1 MTHDMCSL
9 EQNSEKRSNRY
20 LLRSTCSE
28 RLLDGS
34 KCYFRSDT
42 NTTSSHS
49 VNILFTLSL
58 RCMLRLTLLSRKLT
72 VTKPLEVER
81 STKIWN
87 VAQLRTTF
95 LFCAADWT
103 KREKTKESWIDAWN
117 KLMLAV
123 ISRELAPVGCVRL
136 TGFLSGRTK
145 ILFIL
150 PLEKGPSGDI

>member
-1 MTHDMCSL
+1 MCPL
-9 EQNSEKRSNRY
+9 EQNSTKRSNRY

-28 RLLDGS
+28 RLRDGS

-42 NTTSSHS
+42 NTSSSHS
-49 VNILFTLSL
+49 VSILFTLSL

-72 VTKPLEVER
+72 ITKPLEVEHR
-81 STKIWN
+81 TKMWI
-87 VAQLRTTF
+87 VAQLETTS
-95 LFCAADWT
+95 LFCAADGI
-103 KREKTKESWIDAWN
+103 KQGKTKESWIDTWN

-150 PLEKGPSGDI
+150 LLEKGLSGDI

>member
-1 MTHDMCSL
+1 MCSL
-9 EQNSEKRSNRY
+9 EQTSTKRSNRY

-42 NTTSSHS
+42 NTSSSHS
-49 VNILFTLSL
+49 VSILFTLSL
-58 RCMLRLTLLSRKLT
+58 RCMLKLTLLSRKLAI
-72 VTKPLEVER
+72 TKPLDVVR
-81 STKIWN
+81 RTKMWI
-87 VAQLRTTF
+87 VAQLKTTS
-95 LFCAADWT
+95 LFCAADGI
-103 KREKTKESWIDAWN
+103 KRGRTKESWIDTWN

-150 PLEKGPSGDI
+150 LLRKGLSGDI